1 MTQVGNLWKYNLSI
15 LGYIINIYTDNLIF
29 PVEEG
34 KGIFCMGGGSY
45 SDAIAMKT
53 KGPRIAGIY
62 KMLDWISQWS
72 DISKS
77 HYCMKTEGKD
87 FHKNGIY
94 SKNLRMWSNEYI
106 QEYLPVISLIVTELY
121 IKEKC

>member
-1 MTQVGNLWKYNLSI
+1 
-15 LGYIINIYTDNLIF
+15 
-29 PVEEG
+29 
-34 KGIFCMGGGSY
+34 MGGESY
-45 SDAIAMKT
+45 SDAITMKT

-94 SKNLRMWSNEYI
+94 SIPGLRIWSKECI
-106 QEYLPVISLIVTELY
+106 QEYLLVISLIVTELY
-121 IKEKC
+121 IKEKR